1 MSNPVKRPGLT
12 ENLSGGELFIYDD
25 EGSELSVL
33 NATALFIW
41 SLCDGDHSQDQM
53 EAILTDIFPD
63 APADQLSKDIATTLE
78 AFREKR
84 LLAK

>member
-1 MSNPVKRPGLT
+1 MSNPIKRPGLT

-41 SLCDGDHSQDQM
+41 SLCNGDHSQQ
-53 EAILTDIFPD
+53 E
-63 APADQLSKDIATTLE
+63 IATIL
-78 AFREKR
+78 AD
-84 LLAK
+84 LLR